1 MARYQFIVS
10 GTPSPRRQRLPRTR
24 RGAGVRPGGHVPARR
39 APRPGRGA
47 VRRGPS
53 RRSRSDAAGDATDPR
68 MNPPAGR
75 PLVWSWSLALLGAL
89 CSVPAVIVTVSQ
101 PSRGLALAFG
111 VLPAAAVGI
120 QGPRRRRYTTLIPGV
135 AIGACLTLGAALATH
150 AALAVS
156 GVFLLALGSA
166 MLADRPAGRL
176 LMVLAL
182 PMVGAGLSF
191 TDVATAAELAG
202 LMVLGSVYG
211 WLLTLAWPERPAH
224 VRAPPATPSRGA
236 LLDYGIRLGLAG
248 ALCTG
253 VGFALDLDHKGWA
266 TAACLLVMRPTPEM
280 TPPARRRPGARRYV
294 GSARR
299 VPARPCRPPVC
310 GARPDR
316 VRRPDRPCGH
326 PAQPLVRHRRLHDLP
341 RDLASALRQPA
352 TGPDPVRRA
361 GTRDAARRGR
371 GIDLRRRDT
380 GSAHQGETVG
390 SVDAPVEQPHQPDS
404 SGERPLTVFPLVRG
418 RSGWWWRVEDS
429 NLCSFRDGF
438 TVRSHWPL
446 GQPAG
451 CARGADGSIR
461 QRGAGPLQ
469 GPGRGGSD
477 GRPVVRHRE
486 QGRPAGG
493 RQRPQPGREGAL
505 AAVRLPRHG
514 HRRSPGRARRR
525 SASSRRPRSG
535 RRPPSRSSRR
545 S

>member
-1 MARYQFIVS
+1 
-10 GTPSPRRQRLPRTR
+10 
-24 RGAGVRPGGHVPARR
+24 
-39 APRPGRGA
+39 
-47 VRRGPS
+47 
-53 RRSRSDAAGDATDPR
+53 

-120 QGPRRRRYTTLIPGV
+120 QGARRRRYTTLIPGV

-150 AALAVS
+150 AALAIS

-166 MLADRPAGRL
+166 MLAPRPAGRL

-280 TPPARRRPGARRYV
+280 TRLRGAGRALAVTSGALVACLLARADPPSAVLALTVSGALIGLAATRPSRWYV
-294 GSARR
+294 TGGFTTFLVISLLLYGNPQLAQSRFDER
-299 VPARPCRPPVC
+299 VLETLLGVGVALIFGVAIPVL
-310 GARPDR
+310 RTR
-316 VRRPDRPCGH
+316 VRRSARST
-326 PAQPLVRHRRLHDLP
+326 PL
-341 RDLASALRQPA
+341 
-352 TGPDPVRRA
+352 
-361 GTRDAARRGR
+361 
-371 GIDLRRRDT
+371 
-380 GSAHQGETVG
+380 
-390 SVDAPVEQPHQPDS
+390 
-404 SGERPLTVFPLVRG
+404 
-418 RSGWWWRVEDS
+418 
-429 NLCSFRDGF
+429 
-438 TVRSHWPL
+438 
-446 GQPAG
+446 
-451 CARGADGSIR
+451 
-461 QRGAGPLQ
+461 
-469 GPGRGGSD
+469 
-477 GRPVVRHRE
+477 
-486 QGRPAGG
+486 
-493 RQRPQPGREGAL
+493 
-505 AAVRLPRHG
+505 
-514 HRRSPGRARRR
+514 
-525 SASSRRPRSG
+525 
-535 RRPPSRSSRR
+535 
-545 S
+545 